1 MIIYT
6 VIGHYAGGEV
16 GSLIRSFKTRSEAD
30 TFKQYCEGYDMLPQA
45 DDYTDEAVTWEANH
59 PASNGYLDGYA
70 VIEHELMG
78 GDV

>member
-1 MIIYT
+1 MKIYT
-6 VIGHYAGGEV
+6 VV
-16 GSLIRSFKTRSEAD
+16 GVIAYGNDIIIKSFTARSAAD

-45 DDYTDEAVTWEANH
+45 DDYTDETVIWEANH
-59 PASNGYLDGYA
+59 PASNGYLSGYA